1 VDMKC
6 DYFVYILSNKR
17 NGTLY
22 TGFTSDL
29 LSRVYAHKNDIVK
42 GFTKKYGIHK
52 LVYFEQCDD
61 YDAALQREKQIKEW
75 KRSWKLELIEKVN
88 PLWQDL
94 WDETLRNS

>member
-1 VDMKC
+1 MTNN
-6 DYFVYILSNKR
+6 YFEYILSSKP

-29 LSRVYAHKNDIVK
+29 LSRVYEHKNDIVK

-61 YDAALQREKQIKEW
+61 YDAAPQREKQKTNGKGIFY
-75 KRSWKLELIEKVN
+75 SL
-88 PLWQDL
+88 
-94 WDETLRNS
+94 TLSLAAIRHF